1 MKEIEQLVK
10 RLRAASYQLTV
21 EIISKYI
28 NINSSGR
35 PTNQKEI

>member
-10 RLRAASYQLTV
+10 RLRVAGHQLTV
-21 EIISKYI
+21 EIISRRI
-28 NINSSGR
+28 NIKSSGR